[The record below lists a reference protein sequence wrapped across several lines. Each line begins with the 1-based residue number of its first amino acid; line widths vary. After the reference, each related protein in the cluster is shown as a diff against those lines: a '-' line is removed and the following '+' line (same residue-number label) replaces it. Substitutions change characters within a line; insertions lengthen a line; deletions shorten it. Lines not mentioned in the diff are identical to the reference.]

1 MSFLKLFQDALAE
14 KYGLGKPVAGNLIY
28 TKYSP
33 EGTDFLFCKFT
44 RCGFTITTTSIPR
57 CGANPLGPGPF
68 PVPLPGVN
76 DGPECQPGPSNE
88 I

>member
-1 MSFLKLFQDALAE
+1 M
-14 KYGLGKPVAGNLIY
+14 AGNLIY

-44 RCGFTITTTSIPR
+44 RCGSIIFIILNSITTTTIFR

-68 PVPLPGVN
+68 PVPLAGVN
-76 DGPECQPGPSNE
+76 DGPECQPSPSNVV
-88 I
+88 